1 MERYSVFSGLR
12 QRVFPTQWVL
22 TVASSFPTLHDL
34 IYAMLSPAPSER
46 PTSAVIASHI
56 NKLLGEFVFS
66 LGSGWERKGEQTLLL
81 RVEAVDV
88 EGILSRTISMIKLAA
103 QHADI
108 IQYGLKGQGDKVI
121 MEFAISFPAKD
132 ELGSLGCASV
142 SRLAIFRALSAS
154 GEIKL
159 IREVSTYL

>member
-1 MERYSVFSGLR
+1 MVFSGLR
-12 QRVFPTQWVL
+12 QRVFPTEWFS

-34 IYAMLSPAPSER
+34 IHAMLSPVPSER
-46 PTSAVIASHI
+46 PTSVIVASHI

-66 LGSGWERKGEQTLLL
+66 LGSGWERKDEQTLLL
-81 RVEAVDV
+81 RVEAVDA
-88 EGILSRTISMIKLAA
+88 EGILSRTISLIKLAA
-103 QHADI
+103 HDADI

-132 ELGSLGCASV
+132 ELGSLDCASV
-142 SRLAIFRALSAS
+142 SRLEIFRALSVS
-154 GEIKL
+154 DEIKL